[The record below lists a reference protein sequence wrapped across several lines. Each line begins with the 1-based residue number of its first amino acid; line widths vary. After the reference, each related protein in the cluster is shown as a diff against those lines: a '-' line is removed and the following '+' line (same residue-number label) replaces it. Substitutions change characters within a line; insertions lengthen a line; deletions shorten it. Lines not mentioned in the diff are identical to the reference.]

1 MKKWLIWVLLALLWL
16 GIALSNLMRSNIE
29 LLDILAAIFAIIAS
43 IANLYRAKKE
53 YRSQWRKLG

>member
-53 YRSQWRKLG
+53 YRSQ